1 MKMRALRA
9 FGRFFK
15 NFMIIFSFIV
25 NLVLIVVIVA
35 LVLFIFDIKNNIV
48 SPLITGLHSSFVGLD
63 ESTIDW
69 TIPVRDNIPV
79 KFTLPLNQ
87 DTVVVLTHSVPL
99 NVSAIINL
107 PGVGVLNNAQVSL
120 QLPAGLELPVHL
132 DLNVPVDQ
140 TLDVALD
147 VRAVI
152 PVNKT
157 QLHDPINNLRLVF
170 EPLARALYNLPN
182 NFGDA
187 GQMVSQVLSGQQI
200 DLLAD
205 NDYSRTPWPG
215 YSQTAGLNYQLAG
228 EPVPPPNQ
236 PEDTGIVQQGGIP
249 ALDQQLRP
257 DIYQQGGPEQI
268 NEQAKQTTEQSVPVY
283 NFDGSYGAQIFSNV
297 EMNQS
302 AAPDDLGIL
311 PTPQP
316 GS

>member
-1 MKMRALRA
+1 MRAIRA
-9 FGRFFK
+9 FGRFFR

-25 NLVLIVVIVA
+25 NLVLIAVIIVLVV
-35 LVLFIFDIKNNIV
+35 FIFDIKNNIV

-69 TIPVRDNIPV
+69 TIPVRDTIPV

-87 DTVVVLTHSVPL
+87 DTVVVLTQAVPL
-99 NVSAIINL
+99 NVAATINL
-107 PGVGVLNNAQVSL
+107 PGVGVLNNAQVYL
-120 QLPAGLELPVHL
+120 RLPAGLQLPVHL

-140 TLDVALD
+140 NLDVALD

-152 PVNKT
+152 PLDKT

-170 EPLARALYNLPN
+170 EPIARALYNLPN

-187 GQMVSQVLSGQQI
+187 GKMVSDVLAGKHI

-205 NDYSRTPWPG
+205 NAYSRQPWPG

-236 PEDTGIVQQGGIP
+236 PETTGIVQQGGIP

-257 DIYQQGGPEQI
+257 DIYQQGGPDQI
-268 NEQAKQTTEQSVPVY
+268 NQQAKQAAEQNIPVY
-283 NFDGSYGAQIFSNV
+283 NFDGSYGAQTFANIDLH
-297 EMNQS
+297 QS
-302 AAPDDLGIL
+302 AAPGDLGIL

-316 GS
+316 GG